1 MYYCERCGSSF
12 SPIRISSPDTCPR
25 CLAREGIRAALT
37 YTLFSEPASPGPGGK
52 DALVPDPDGREERGG

>member
-12 SPIRISSPDTCPR
+12 SPIRISSPDSCPR

-37 YTLFSEPASPGPGGK
+37 YKLFSEPESPSPR
-52 DALVPDPDGREERGG
+52 DEDVLVPDPDREKE